1 MSEVDPTVR
10 LVVERL
16 DDLRKDFGNLREQ
29 LTNQANSYVHRDV
42 WLQRN
47 EHVNSEL
54 RSQGREISNLRADV
68 QSKRMPWTQVVTSI
82 TSIIAILLATGLIG
96 K

>member
-1 MSEVDPTVR
+1 MSDVDPTVR

-16 DDLRKDFGNLREQ
+16 DDLRQDVAALRVQ
-29 LTNQANSYVHRDV
+29 LTTQAATYVHRDV

-54 RSQGREISNLRADV
+54 RSQGREIGDLRSEV
-68 QSKRMPWTQVVTSI
+68 RSKRLPWTQVVTTV
-82 TSIIAILLATGLIG
+82 TSVIAILLATGLIG
-96 K
+96 N